1 MAKEETIDKINQ
13 ALQSPQRN
21 FSESFDMAI
30 NLKGIDLKKPQNRID
45 LEIVLPSGLGRDI
58 KIAVFAKGETA
69 KQAESAGANLV
80 LPPEEIDALGDD
92 IPRAKTLAE
101 EYDFFIAEAAYMPTI
116 GKKIGIVLGPRGK
129 MPEPLMPE
137 KNIADIIN
145 KRKNSIKVRSKDR
158 MTFHLAIGRKDME
171 PEKIADNAEAVM
183 EHVERALVNG
193 AQNLK
198 SIHVSTTMGPSVRLM

>member
-1 MAKEETIDKINQ
+1 MAKEETIKIINQ

-45 LEIVLPSGLGRDI
+45 IEIVLPSGLGRDI
-58 KIAVFAKGETA
+58 KIAVFAKGEIA
-69 KQAESAGANLV
+69 KQAEAAGANLV

-92 IPRAKTLAE
+92 SARAKTLAE
-101 EYDFFIAEAAYMPTI
+101 EYDFFIAEAEYMPTI

-129 MPEPLMPE
+129 MPEPLMPGM
-137 KNIADIIN
+137 NIADILN

-158 MTFHLAIGRKDME
+158 MTFHLAIGRKDMD

-193 AQNLK
+193 VQNLK
-198 SIHVSTTMGPSVRLM
+198 SIYVSTTMGPSVKVM

>member
-1 MAKEETIDKINQ
+1 MANEETIKIITQ

-45 LEIVLPSGLGRDI
+45 IEIVLPGGLGREI

-69 KQAESAGANLV
+69 KQAQAAGANIV
-80 LPPEEIDALGDD
+80 FPPEEIDALGDD
-92 IPRAKTLAE
+92 IPRAKSLAE

-129 MPEPLMPE
+129 MPEPLLSD

-145 KRKNSIKVRSKDR
+145 RRKNSVKVRSKDR
-158 MTFHLAIGRKDME
+158 MTFHLAIGRKDMS
-171 PEKIADNAEAVM
+171 PEKIADNVESVI
-183 EHVERALVNG
+183 EHVERALPGG

-198 SIHVSTTMGPSVRLM
+198 SIYVSTTMGPSVRLM

>member
-1 MAKEETIDKINQ
+1 MAKEETIEIINQ

-58 KIAVFAKGETA
+58 KIAVFAKGEIA
-69 KQAESAGANLV
+69 KQAETAGADIV
-80 LPPEEIDALGDD
+80 FPPEEIDALGDD
-92 IPRAKTLAE
+92 IARAKTLAE
-101 EYDFFIAEAAYMPTI
+101 EYDFFIAEAEYMPTI

-129 MPEPLMPE
+129 MPEPLMPG
-137 KNIADIIN
+137 KNIADVLN

-158 MTFHLAIGRKDME
+158 MTFHLAIGRKDMD

-193 AQNLK
+193 VQNLK
-198 SIHVSTTMGPSVRLM
+198 SIYVSTTMGPSVKVM

>member
-92 IPRAKTLAE
+92 IARAKTLAE

-129 MPEPLMPE
+129 MPEPLMPD
-137 KNIADIIN
+137 KNIADILN

-158 MTFHLAIGRKDME
+158 MTFHLAIGRKDMA

-193 AQNLK
+193 MQNIK
-198 SIHVSTTMGPSVRLM
+198 SIHASTTMGPSVRLM

>member
-92 IPRAKTLAE
+92 IARAKTLAE
-101 EYDFFIAEAAYMPTI
+101 EYDFFIAEAAYMPAI

-129 MPEPLMPE
+129 MPEPLMPD
-137 KNIADIIN
+137 KNIADILN

-158 MTFHLAIGRKDME
+158 MTFHLAIGRKEMDS
-171 PEKIADNAEAVM
+171 EKIADNAEAVM

-193 AQNLK
+193 IQNVR
-198 SIHVSTTMGPSVRLM
+198 SIHASTTMGPSVRLM